1 MTARAGGAAFTPK
14 WQAPWMMGA
23 QSQATRQTRWCVGVM
38 LHYTLVFL
46 IVAAI
51 AAVLGFGGFAGAA
64 TGIAKALFIV
74 FLVLSVIAF
83 LRRAK

>member
-1 MTARAGGAAFTPK
+1 MTPPRAFTCE
-14 WQAPWMMGA
+14 WRAPWMMGA
-23 QSQATRQTRWCVGVM
+23 RSQARRQTGWCVGVM

-64 TGIAKALFIV
+64 TGVAKVLFVV